1 MRKNKSPVGRRKFLG
16 VRPTPH
22 ESPDKTPST
31 TGAPPEVPGQ
41 AGWLGWAL
49 DKLITPLLIGAV
61 LAVFGIF
68 APPWIADRLQAPTCE
83 DSRDLLLATPDQV
96 EGLSKPT
103 DNFPKKGIVAYGV
116 ANLID
121 GNTSTAWVEGEEEL
135 GLGSQFTLRFQ
146 SPVDVRLL
154 CVVNG
159 YAESWDLYKRNSRIR
174 LLTIDTQQG
183 TRAALLSDAGSP
195 DRPAVYQPAD
205 VPPGK
210 TTYLTMTIKGGI
222 CSPTRHHDG
231 PRICRHL
238 YKRGRD
244 LDRTMMPVLVPMPSA
259 DRSRRRTCAES
270 RARHIRGAAQCL
282 AQ

>member
-1 MRKNKSPVGRRKFLG
+1 M
-16 VRPTPH
+16 
-22 ESPDKTPST
+22 
-31 TGAPPEVPGQ
+31 
-41 AGWLGWAL
+41 
-49 DKLITPLLIGAV
+49 
-61 LAVFGIF
+61 
-68 APPWIADRLQAPTCE
+68 
-83 DSRDLLLATPDQV
+83 
-96 EGLSKPT
+96 
-103 DNFPKKGIVAYGV
+103 AYGV

-121 GNTSTAWVEGEEEL
+121 GNTSTAWVEREEEL

-210 TTYLTMTIKGGI
+210 TTYLTMTIKGA
-222 CSPTRHHDG
+222 
-231 PRICRHL
+231 
-238 YKRGRD
+238 Y
-244 LDRTMMPVLVPMPSA
+244 
-259 DRSRRRTCAES
+259 
-270 RARHIRGAAQCL
+270 AAQRDTTTAL
-282 AQ
+282 AYADTSISEVEIWTAQ